1 MIDKNF
7 RKKVFGMVMVASLVV
22 TAVVPNV
29 VVKAETKEEPSYPTV
44 YKGIDYAPVYD
55 YNYYTKNNVD
65 VAMAFPGNKEKVLK
79 HFVENGMKEK
89 RAGNETFSVKGYKNR
104 YADLR
109 AAFGDD
115 LVKYY
120 EHYVTYGVK
129 EKRDGSKCDKIEGAV
144 TKYKGIDYKLVY
156 DFETYKNRYKDLQKA
171 FGDDDDVAYLKHFVE
186 YGMNEGRDAKSG
198 FSIKSYK
205 NANADLRKAFR
216 DDLKQYYMHYIYYGK
231 NESRTC
237 TGTDDTIVDPIKV
250 YNGVDYSAVFDPKTY
265 YDNYIDLELA
275 FGLDDQKL
283 LEHFVNMGMAE
294 GRMANSTF
302 NVKDYRNNYKDL
314 QNAFGNDLKSY
325 YLHYIN
331 YGVKENRIANGPI
344 QPANSG
350 TSEETQSTTGNNTS
364 GTTGGGS
371 GTTGDTGG
379 GTPSTTNPSGS

>member
-1 MIDKNF
+1 MINRTFK
-7 RKKVFGMVMVASLVV
+7 KKVFGVVMAASLVV

-29 VVKAETKEEPSYPTV
+29 VVKAVPKEEPSYPTV

-55 YNYYTKNNVD
+55 YDYYTRYNVD
-65 VAMAFPGNKEKVLK
+65 VAMAFPGDKEKVLE
-79 HFVENGMKEK
+79 HFVENGMKEQ
-89 RAGNETFSVKGYKNR
+89 RAGNDKFFVKGYKNR

-129 EKRDGSKCDKIEGAV
+129 EKRNGDKWDKIEGAV

-156 DFETYKNRYKDLQKA
+156 DFETYKNTYKDLQKA

-216 DDLKQYYMHYIYYGK
+216 DDLKQYYMHYIYYGNK
-231 NESRTC
+231 EGRPV
-237 TGTDDTIVDPIKV
+237 TGYDNTIEDPITEYK
-250 YNGVDYSAVFDPKTY
+250 GVDYSAVFDPKTY

-294 GRMANSTF
+294 GRMANDKF

-331 YGVKENRIANGPI
+331 YGKEEGRTAVGPI
-344 QPANSG
+344 PTQPANPD
-350 TSEETQSTTGNNTS
+350 TS
-364 GTTGGGS
+364 GTP
-371 GTTGDTGG
+371 GG
-379 GTPSTTNPSGS
+379 GTGLPSTTQP

>member
-29 VVKAETKEEPSYPTV
+29 VVKAVPKEDPPYPTV

-89 RAGNETFSVKGYKNR
+89 RAGNDKFFVKGYKNR

-186 YGMNEGRDAKSG
+186 YGMNEGRDAKEE

-231 NESRTC
+231 NESRKC

-250 YNGVDYSAVFDPKTY
+250 YNGVDYSAVFDPETY

-294 GRMANSTF
+294 GRIANDKF

-314 QNAFGNDLKSY
+314 QNASGNDLKSY

-331 YGVKENRIANGPI
+331 YGVKENRIANGSI

-350 TSEETQSTTGNNTS
+350 TSEET
-364 GTTGGGS
+364 
-371 GTTGDTGG
+371 
-379 GTPSTTNPSGS
+379 PSTPENPEEP

>member
-29 VVKAETKEEPSYPTV
+29 VVKAETEEEPSYPTV

-89 RAGNETFSVKGYKNR
+89 RAGNATFFVKGYKNR

-129 EKRDGSKCDKIEGAV
+129 EKRDGSKWDKIEGAV

-186 YGMNEGRDAKSG
+186 YGMNEGRDAKEE

-216 DDLKQYYMHYIYYGK
+216 DDLKQYYMHYIYYGNK
-231 NESRTC
+231 EGRPV
-237 TGTDDTIVDPIKV
+237 TGYDNTIKDPITEYK
-250 YNGVDYSAVFDPKTY
+250 GVDYKDVFDAETY

-331 YGVKENRIANGPI
+331 YGKEEERIAKGPI
-344 QPANSG
+344 PTPSADSNTTENTQGNTGGDTTNTQG
-350 TSEETQSTTGNNTS
+350 TS
-364 GTTGGGS
+364 GS
-371 GTTGDTGG
+371 
-379 GTPSTTNPSGS
+379 

>member
-7 RKKVFGMVMVASLVV
+7 RKKVFGVVMAASLVV

-29 VVKAETKEEPSYPTV
+29 VVKAVPKEEPSYPTV

-55 YNYYTKNNVD
+55 YDYYTRYNVD
-65 VAMAFPGNKEKVLK
+65 VAMAFPGDKEKVLK

-89 RAGNETFSVKGYKNR
+89 RAGNDKFFVKGYKNR

-129 EKRDGSKCDKIEGAV
+129 EKRSGDECEKIQDAV

-156 DFETYKNRYKDLQKA
+156 DFETYKNTYKDLQKA

-216 DDLKQYYMHYIYYGK
+216 DDLKQYYMHYIYYGNK
-231 NESRTC
+231 EGRPV
-237 TGTDDTIVDPIKV
+237 TGYDNTIEDPITEYK
-250 YNGVDYSAVFDPKTY
+250 GVDYSAVFDPKYY

-294 GRMANSTF
+294 GRMANDKF

-331 YGVKENRIANGPI
+331 YGVNENRVAKGSIP
-344 QPANSG
+344 
-350 TSEETQSTTGNNTS
+350 TSSTDSNTTENTTNQEENQGGSTP
-364 GTTGGGS
+364 GTT
-371 GTTGDTGG
+371 
-379 GTPSTTNPSGS
+379 TP

>member
-1 MIDKNF
+1 MINRTFK
-7 RKKVFGMVMVASLVV
+7 KKVFGMVMVASLVV

-29 VVKAETKEEPSYPTV
+29 VVKAETGEEPSYPTV

-55 YNYYTKNNVD
+55 YDYYTRYNVD
-65 VAMAFPGNKEKVLK
+65 VAMAFPGDKEKVLK

-89 RAGNETFSVKGYKNR
+89 RAGNATFFVKGYKNR

-129 EKRDGSKCDKIEGAV
+129 EKRNGDECEKIQDAV

-156 DFETYKNRYKDLQKA
+156 DYETYKNTYKDLQKA

-186 YGMNEGRDAKSG
+186 YGMNEGRDAKAG

-216 DDLKQYYMHYIYYGK
+216 DDLKQYYMHYIYYGNK
-231 NESRTC
+231 EGRTV
-237 TGTDDTIVDPIKV
+237 TGYDNAIKDPITEYK
-250 YNGVDYSAVFDPKTY
+250 GVDYKDVFDAKTY

-331 YGVKENRIANGPI
+331 YGKEEERTAVGPF
-344 QPANSG
+344 PT
-350 TSEETQSTTGNNTS
+350 TSTENPTTQEPSTEAG
-364 GTTGGGS
+364 GTGG
-371 GTTGDTGG
+371 TG
-379 GTPSTTNPSGS
+379 GTP